1 MSSPPND
8 EPADAFLGEIGR
20 QPAAMVGAA
29 RALAGQLDELGS
41 LARRTPGGRLVLTG
55 MGSSFDAGH
64 VLVTSLAESGIPVQL
79 VNAAEL
85 LHFGTSTLDPRST
98 VVIVSQSGRSVEVVR
113 LLERIAERRER
124 PFVVAVTNGRANPLA
139 AGADLAFDTAVGD
152 ELGPATM
159 TFAASLV
166 VLDALGRVLA
176 AGATADVSAICAQ
189 VGADAEGASAAID
202 GLLSDR
208 RGVAATMVDWVGGRR
223 NIVILG
229 RGVARA
235 AADMASL
242 TIKEVSGTAAESLI
256 TADFRHGP
264 LELVGED
271 LAVAFVALEPA
282 TASIDRAFAAELNQ
296 GLASV
301 LVIGEGGEAAAGEGG
316 GGRALAGARSIAIG
330 PVDRRLAPAVGV
342 VPFQLLARELAIA
355 RGRQPG
361 EFGFASKVTTRE

>member
-1 MSSPPND
+1 
-8 EPADAFLGEIGR
+8 
-20 QPAAMVGAA
+20 
-29 RALAGQLDELGS
+29 
-41 LARRTPGGRLVLTG
+41 

-64 VLVTSLAESGIPVQL
+64 VLVTVLAETGTPVHL

-85 LHFGTSTLDPRST
+85 LHFGTSTLDRAST
-98 VVIVSQSGRSVEVVR
+98 LVIVSQSGRSVEVVR
-113 LLERIAERRER
+113 LLERLAERGER
-124 PFVVAVTNGRANPLA
+124 PFVVAVTNGRGNPLA
-139 AGADLAFDTAVGD
+139 RSADVAFDTAVGD

-176 AGATADVSAICAQ
+176 AGATAEVSAICAQ
-189 VGADAEGASAAID
+189 VAADAEGAAAAID
-202 GLLSDR
+202 RLLADR
-208 RGVAATMVDWVGGRR
+208 LGVTSTMVDWVGGRA

-242 TIKEVSGTAAESLI
+242 TLKEVSGTAAESLI

-271 LAVAFVALEPA
+271 LAVAFMALEPA
-282 TASIDRAFAAELNQ
+282 TASIDLAFAAELSE
-296 GLASV
+296 GAASV
-301 LVIGEGGEAAAGEGG
+301 LVIGEGDGPVLGP
-316 GGRALAGARSIAIG
+316 RSIAID

-361 EFGFASKVTTRE
+361 RFGLASKVTTRE